1 MADEPTTWEEAV
13 TKAGSVEKARV
24 DFPELDP
31 AYKALVKEHGQ
42 DKGSQMYAQKY
53 IDPATEQSP
62 GDALRH
68 SIASN
73 ADRVSGDI
81 SNWAND
87 AGNDLETAIK
97 GTISGKGLLP
107 DLHGGPSGSDG
118 GKGKDKGK
126 DTGTPPG
133 PTQAQIEQE
142 IANNPFNK
150 LGEGLV
156 KQLQEEQA
164 PIEKAISGQD
174 TAASVKS
181 ATAQAFA
188 DAGVSA
194 NSSAGEW
201 LNSNI
206 AKANAADQP
215 MQAAMAAYGKAYEAG
230 QKGVDTALLNQGQAN
245 AIGQTTAAEQPY
257 LNLITQHLGSGQYYS
272 LTPEQAGSL
281 PQALQYYLQQ
291 AGTQGITTPKGGW
304 PAAFT
309 QGASGPSGAPGP
321 TASFGAQVTGAA
333 NQPTTTIAQDT
344 GTAP

>member
-13 TKAGSVEKARV
+13 SKAGSVGKARENY
-24 DFPELDP
+24 PELDP
-31 AYKALVKEHGQ
+31 AYKALVEKEGQ
-42 DKGSQMYAQKY
+42 AKGSAAYAQQY
-53 IDPATEQSP
+53 LDPQTEQGS
-62 GDALRH
+62 
-68 SIASN
+68 SIGSELLKN
-73 ADRVSGDI
+73 TDRVSGDL
-81 SNWAND
+81 SNWLTNVGGLAKDIPLPNLFGVPSIGPGSGD
-87 AGNDLETAIK
+87 SSGASGAK
-97 GTISGKGLLP
+97 GKGK
-107 DLHGGPSGSDG
+107 GPSG
-118 GKGKDKGK
+118 
-126 DTGTPPG
+126 PEG
-133 PTQAQIEQE
+133 PTTAQIEQE

-188 DAGVSA
+188 DAGVSP

-215 MQAAMAAYGKAYEAG
+215 MQAAMAAYGKAYDAG
-230 QKGVDTALLNQGQAN
+230 QKGVDSALANQGQAN
-245 AIGQTTAAEQPY
+245 ALGQITAAEQPY
-257 LNLITQHLGSGQYYS
+257 LNLITQHLGSGQWES
-272 LTPEQAGSL
+272 LSPTQAANL
-281 PQALQYYLQQ
+281 PPALQYYLQQ

-309 QGASGPSGAPGP
+309 QGANGPSGATGP
-321 TASFGAQVTGAA
+321 SSALAPPLGAQLSGANAPVTSISSDAGS
-333 NQPTTTIAQDT
+333 
-344 GTAP
+344 APG

>member
-13 TKAGSVEKARV
+13 SKAGSVGKARENY
-24 DFPELDP
+24 PELDP
-31 AYKALVKEHGQ
+31 AYKALVEKEGQ
-42 DKGSQMYAQKY
+42 AKGSAAYAKQY
-53 IDPATEQSP
+53 LDPETEQGSSL
-62 GDALRH
+62 GSELLK
-68 SIASN
+68 N
-73 ADRVSGDI
+73 TDRVSGDL
-81 SNWAND
+81 SNWLTNVGGLAKDIPLPNLFGVPSIGPGSGD
-87 AGNDLETAIK
+87 SSGASGAK
-97 GTISGKGLLP
+97 GKGK
-107 DLHGGPSGSDG
+107 GPSG
-118 GKGKDKGK
+118 
-126 DTGTPPG
+126 PEG
-133 PTQAQIEQE
+133 PTTAQIEQE

-181 ATAQAFA
+181 ATAQALA

-194 NSSAGEW
+194 NSSAGQW
-201 LNSNI
+201 LDSNI

-230 QKGVDTALLNQGQAN
+230 QKGVDSALANQGQAN
-245 AIGQTTAAEQPY
+245 ALGQITAAEQPY

-272 LTPEQAGSL
+272 LTPQQASSL
-281 PQALQYYLQQ
+281 PPALQYYLQQ

-333 NQPTTTIAQDT
+333 NQPTTSVASDS
-344 GTAP
+344 GAAPG